1 MLSEVGKMR
10 ASDIR
15 PSCEVQSIV
24 HVGKRSAGDK
34 SGQLINKDQLDD
46 DGRTL
51 PSSERA

>member
-1 MLSEVGKMR
+1 MLFEVGKIR

-15 PSCEVQSIV
+15 PNCEVQSIV
-24 HVGKRSAGDK
+24 HVGKRSTGNK
-34 SGQLINKDQLDD
+34 NGQLINKDQVDS